1 MFGNR
6 ESVTTQV
13 SSIPDSRF
21 PIPMP
26 ILPRMDKLREGI
38 RKYRADVFPSL
49 RPQLEKLMR
58 EGQRPEIL
66 VIACSDS
73 RIKLADFTQADP
85 GDLFIVRNA
94 GNIVP
99 PWGMHPSGVAASI
112 EYAVS
117 VLPIRDVII
126 AGHTG
131 CGAMGALLQPHQ
143 VQKLPAVK
151 EWLSYAPVTMPC
163 NDPAEHAARH
173 TEVTRENILLQLEHL
188 DEYPCIKERKAQ
200 GKLRTHGWV
209 FAIETGEVW
218 EHSAA
223 GWHVL

>member
-1 MFGNR
+1 
-6 ESVTTQV
+6 
-13 SSIPDSRF
+13 
-21 PIPMP
+21 
-26 ILPRMDKLREGI
+26 MDKLREGI
-38 RKYRADVFPSL
+38 RKYRNDVFPGM
-49 RPQLEKLMR
+49 RPQLERLMR
-58 EGQRPEIL
+58 DGQRPEIL

-85 GDLFIVRNA
+85 GELFIVRNA

-99 PWGMHPSGVAASI
+99 PWGKHPSGVAASI

-131 CGAMGALLQPHQ
+131 CGAMAALLQPKQ
-143 VQKLPAVK
+143 IEKLPAVR

-163 NDPAEHAARH
+163 DDAHLH
-173 TEVTRENILLQLEHL
+173 IEVTRENILLQLEHL
-188 DEYPCIKERKAQ
+188 HEYPCVKQRMAE
-200 GKLRTHGWV
+200 GKLNTHGWV

-218 EHSAA
+218 EHSSA
-223 GWHVL
+223 GWHVIE